1 MCMYIISTGL
11 KLYIEVARSV
21 NFNEFMIGN
30 LRNFTKEC
38 LAMNID
44 Y

>member
-1 MCMYIISTGL
+1 MYMISTGI
-11 KLYIEVARSV
+11 KLYVEVARRV
-21 NFNEFMIGN
+21 NFYEFMIGN

-38 LAMNID
+38 LARNID